1 MRASSHTMPLDRNS
15 ELMGPIT
22 AQGGNPG
29 RVGEGGETFRV
40 GSVRSK
46 EPTLKV
52 RRAEKKE

>member
-1 MRASSHTMPLDRNS
+1 MPLDRNS

-22 AQGGNPG
+22 AQGANTGS
-29 RVGEGGETFRV
+29 VGEGGETFRV